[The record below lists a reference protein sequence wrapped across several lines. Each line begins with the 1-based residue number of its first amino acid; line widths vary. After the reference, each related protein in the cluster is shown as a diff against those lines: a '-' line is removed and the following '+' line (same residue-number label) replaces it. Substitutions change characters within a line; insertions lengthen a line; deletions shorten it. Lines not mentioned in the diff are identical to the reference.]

1 MERENISYVVF
12 INGRASFALADVW
25 DTTETMQATKYGL
38 WAGVQKF
45 RKSASVYVYKWNGGR
60 WELFSSFNA
69 RNNDERKAFF
79 TVEEMRE
86 LSENLL

>member
-45 RKSASVYVYKWNGGR
+45 RKSASVYVYMKNGDGWQR
-60 WELFSSFNA
+60 FSSFNA
-69 RNNDERKAFF
+69 HNNDECKQYY
-79 TVEEMRE
+79 TGDEMRE
-86 LSENLL
+86 LAQKLS